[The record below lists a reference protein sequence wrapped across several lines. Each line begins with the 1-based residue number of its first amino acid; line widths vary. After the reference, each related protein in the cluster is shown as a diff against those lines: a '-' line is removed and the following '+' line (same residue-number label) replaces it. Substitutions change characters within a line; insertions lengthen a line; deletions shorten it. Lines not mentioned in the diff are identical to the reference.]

1 MENNMDW
8 LYRIFYTVFSLGIL
22 MALLLPFVAAVRF
35 LLRNLRKK
43 YTVWIWWVFLLRS
56 ICPISLS
63 SALCI
68 VPSWNRAYHRI
79 LNQMGLTVKDG
90 QGIMR
95 SWIAVFK
102 NEITAADT
110 FMICSI
116 IWVAGAIGILLF
128 AFINAGKAK
137 KDLQSAEM
145 LAEGIYETDR
155 VAVPIQLGFFH
166 RNLYVP
172 EGFRAKEMK
181 WILRHSEMH
190 HMDGAAR
197 FFMLLVMAVHWFNP
211 VMWIYYY
218 WWNQDMEMAADD
230 RTVKGEAVSEK
241 RAYAQG
247 LINFSKDKKAV
258 RSMAITSG
266 PFFVGIR
273 EENMRKRAYR
283 MMYQG
288 GVRTSDTLFAFLIL
302 SLVIV
307 FCFLLRPMQIAWNG
321 GTWGNGRQE
330 KKEEALF
337 QKKEEN
343 VVAKMNTKS
352 PEGLDI
358 VVQLEMEDGEEGE
371 QGYQGDFVL
380 KMYDKMENE
389 ITSRKVGNIFPDL
402 EEGKQYFSKD
412 VTLCISDYNSDGVQE
427 LVLGQ
432 KVEDASNPEEGSK
445 TEYKTFSYVLLNLE
459 NKSFEVL
466 CSDISATGEAQAM
479 SESVPFEKPEGID
492 TIFMVP
498 NKEETE
504 YYVWNDIK
512 KTYEK
517 RKMTEE
523 DLEAYKE
530 KAESG
535 AENGEVQEHILEDA
549 AGNTVML
556 VSAKPDATG
565 SEVIQSVNLF
575 PRGDAKKF
583 EDIQGYYCD
592 LKWIASEKEKNR
604 YAQLI
609 YNGTKSQTFII
620 YDTKTKTVYYRHEDG
635 ADMLGDVFKQYREN
649 EITFNDTDAI
659 IYELTD
665 KKEDVLTIGF
675 VAGADGDITVKGSY
689 TYDILKK
696 KASNFTYTRV
706 EEN

>member
-1 MENNMDW
+1 MDW

-35 LLRNLRKK
+35 LLRNFRKK

-56 ICPISLS
+56 ICPVSLS

-68 VPSWNRAYHRI
+68 IPSWNRLYHRI
-79 LNQMGLTVKDG
+79 LNQMGLTIRDG
-90 QGIMR
+90 KGIMR

-116 IWVAGAIGILLF
+116 IWVAGVAGILLF
-128 AFINAGKAK
+128 ALINASRVK
-137 KDLQSAEM
+137 KDLQSAKM
-145 LAEGIYETDR
+145 LGEGIYETNQA
-155 VAVPIQLGFFH
+155 AVPIQLGFF
-166 RNLYVP
+166 RRKLYVP
-172 EGFRAKEMK
+172 DGFLAKEMK

-190 HMDGAAR
+190 HMDGVAR
-197 FFMLLVMAVHWFNP
+197 FFMLFVMAIHWFNP
-211 VMWIYYY
+211 VMWLYYY

-230 RTVKGEAVSEK
+230 RTVKGEAVSERK
-241 RAYAQG
+241 AYAQG
-247 LINFSKDKKAV
+247 LINFLKDKKAV
-258 RSMAITSG
+258 HGMAITSG

-273 EENMRKRAYR
+273 EENIRKRAYR

-288 GVRTSDTLFAFLIL
+288 GVRTSDTLFAFMVF
-302 SLVIV
+302 SLAIV

-337 QKKEEN
+337 QKKDDN
-343 VVAKMNTKS
+343 VVTKMNAKS

-358 VVQLEMEDGEEGE
+358 VIQLEMEDGEEGE
-371 QGYQGDFVL
+371 QGYQGNFVL
-380 KMYDKMENE
+380 KMYDKMDNE

-412 VTLCISDYNSDGVQE
+412 VTLCISDYNGDGVQE

-432 KVEDASNPEEGSK
+432 KAEDASASEGGSE
-445 TEYKTFSYVLLNLE
+445 TEYQTYSYVLLNIE

-466 CSDISATGEAQAM
+466 CRDISAVGGAAAL

-498 NKEETE
+498 NKEETD

-512 KTYEK
+512 KSYEK
-517 RKMTEE
+517 REMTEE
-523 DLEAYKE
+523 DLKAYRE
-530 KAESG
+530 KAEAGSS
-535 AENGEVQEHILEDA
+535 GEVQEHTLEDT

-556 VSAKPDATG
+556 VSSKPDSTG
-565 SEVIQSVNLF
+565 SEVIQSVVLF
-575 PRGDAKKF
+575 PRENAKKF

-592 LKWIASEKEKNR
+592 LKWLSSEKEKNR

-620 YDTKTKTVYYRHEDG
+620 YDTKRKTVYYRHEDG
-635 ADMLGDVFKQYREN
+635 ADMLGDVFKQYKET
-649 EITFNDTDAI
+649 EITFNDTDAV
-659 IYELTD
+659 IYELTG
-665 KKEDVLTIGF
+665 KKDDVLTIGF
-675 VAGADGDITVKGSY
+675 VASADGDITVKGSY
-689 TYDILKK
+689 TYDVLKK
-696 KASNFTYTRV
+696 RTSNLAFSRP
-706 EEN
+706 EGI